1 MSDTAADRRIR
12 DLLGL
17 DERLIFIRGGHC
29 EHYDSGRDLAAPQG
43 GGSHNEHAIG
53 AERDNFRPFKGE
65 YYVYTRAPSEQPL
78 NLTRMGA
85 VPGAAEVGGVMVVQV
100 ATRPEG
106 GQAVVGWFRGATA
119 YAAFRERPFASRP
132 RTRSNP
138 YCLRAPAD
146 RAVLLEPDER
156 TIAVPK
162 GKSGQMGQSQVRYAS
177 DASGRLLLADWM
189 IDILKDIKK
198 REAARG
204 VVAPAPT
211 PTQAETSTATGQG
224 RGLTPGQ
231 RKAVE
236 DFAMA
241 RAIEHFQ
248 QLHDTVEDVHGREPF
263 DLLCSN
269 RGGRSALRVEVKGTT
284 GDARTILV
292 TAGEVSSARA
302 HRTALFIASELT
314 WTDEARATLDPTNW
328 RQDVIDRWAPTDHD
342 LNPTAYEWHNPTFK
356 PKRK

>member
-1 MSDTAADRRIR
+1 MSDTAAERRLR
-12 DLLGL
+12 ELLGL

-29 EHYDSGRDLAAPQG
+29 VHYDSGRDLAAPQG
-43 GGSHNEHAIG
+43 GGSHNEHTPG

-65 YYVYTRAPSEQPL
+65 HYVYTRAPSEQPL
-78 NLTRMGA
+78 NLTRLGA
-85 VPGAAEVGGVMVVQV
+85 LPGAPEIGGVMVVQV

-119 YAAFRERPFASRP
+119 YAAFAQRPFASRP

-138 YCLRAPAD
+138 YCIKAPAD
-146 RAVLLEPDER
+146 RAMLLKPDER
-156 TIAVPK
+156 TISVPK
-162 GKSGQMGQSQVRYAS
+162 GTPGAMGQSQVRYAS

-189 IDILKDIKK
+189 IDVLREIKK
-198 REAARG
+198 REARSG
-204 VVAPAPT
+204 VVTPAPEST
-211 PTQAETSTATGQG
+211 PVETSTTTGQG

-248 QLHDTVEDVHGREPF
+248 QHHDTVEDVHGREPF

-314 WTDEARATLDPTNW
+314 WADAAGATLDPTDW
-328 RQDVIDRWAPTDHD
+328 RQDVIERWAPTDHD
-342 LNPTAYEWHNPTFK
+342 LNPTAYEWRNPTFK
-356 PKRK
+356 PKPR